1 HDALPIYNR
10 DLQMIH
16 DSVVRLT
23 NGAVCK
29 SSEADAR
36 AELENQN
43 TDLGADT
50 HNDRNA
56 SASKAL
62 ESVSTELPAVTTT
75 LKGIEAALSNLDI
88 KALHETVATTKADI
102 DGLTIKAAALS
113 KRVSLLHE
121 EEAAIRGSIAS
132 LTNLPLGNPTRMLRG
147 VDPEDESVVTH
158 EQLRRIGNGG
168 KPSASAI
175 GLTLDEALSQTT
187 LVKGADDMEYRE
199 WPAGVSPEG
208 GRPELS
214 VWQKNYTLPE
224 TLLAYRNGEAARIPE
239 EPRA

>member
-1 HDALPIYNR
+1 
-10 DLQMIH
+10 
-16 DSVVRLT
+16 
-23 NGAVCK
+23 
-29 SSEADAR
+29 
-36 AELENQN
+36 
-43 TDLGADT
+43 
-50 HNDRNA
+50 
-56 SASKAL
+56 SKAL

-187 LVKGADDMEYRE
+187 LVKGADDMNTASG
-199 WPAGVSPEG
+199 PLVSARKVVAPNSAS
-208 GRPELS
+208 GRRPTRCLKPYSPIATARRHASLRSRAPNKDEL
-214 VWQKNYTLPE
+214 
-224 TLLAYRNGEAARIPE
+224 
-239 EPRA
+239 